1 MQTSH
6 YSLRGPNLKDPS
18 VDRLAYRRTA
28 RQHVRSGS
36 GEHTRYPPHFLFVTS
51 LCLNNNNIGGK
62 ISMSPPLSHGL
73 AGCLHI
79 AWRRP
84 SGATRDRHI
93 TRYRG
98 STYTFQQKDRQND
111 EQCDL
116 PTFLFQMPH
125 EPTAG
130 SPVNILASPG
140 SIDKSPC
147 STNRR
152 LVHMQER
159 PAF

>member
-1 MQTSH
+1 MPATVAR
-6 YSLRGPNLKDPS
+6 LGWM
-18 VDRLAYRRTA
+18 LAYRVA
-28 RQHVRSGS
+28 PAKWGYERSS
-36 GEHTRYPPHFLFVTS
+36 YNTLPRLD
-51 LCLNNNNIGGK
+51 
-62 ISMSPPLSHGL
+62 
-73 AGCLHI
+73 LHL
-79 AWRRP
+79 P
-84 SGATRDRHI
+84 T
-93 TRYRG
+93 
-98 STYTFQQKDRQND
+98 KDRQND

>member
-1 MQTSH
+1 MLSRDRHQSRVPYCMQTSH
-6 YSLRGPNLKDPS
+6 YLLRGPNLNDPS

-98 STYTFQQKDRQND
+98 STYTFQQR
-111 EQCDL
+111 
-116 PTFLFQMPH
+116 
-125 EPTAG
+125 
-130 SPVNILASPG
+130 
-140 SIDKSPC
+140 IDKMTSNVTFRPSSSKC
-147 STNRR
+147 HTSLPLGRLST
-152 LVHMQER
+152 
-159 PAF
+159 F